1 MTVFNIFGTESN
13 FELPFYQFY
22 RGQTIAVNKIVIEWY
37 TSGTTV
43 AGMISTDLIDKSPN
57 NLRQQIC
64 SFVKRHNE
72 LVTEVNYPNPV
83 FYKIQRQ
90 TMMDATITIESMFA
104 RKIPAIKSV
113 FIQFITQ

>member
-13 FELPFYQFY
+13 FELPFYQFH

-72 LVTEVNYPNPV
+72 LVTEVNYPKFGFRIPF
-83 FYKIQRQ
+83 FYKFNDRQ
-90 TMMDATITIESMFA
+90 
-104 RKIPAIKSV
+104 
-113 FIQFITQ
+113 